1 VSAPTDNRENPA
13 GPTHRDLCKLAAG
26 WLLSSTG
33 RNLHAA
39 VDELS
44 FDGGVADALGIS
56 TPNPCAETEL
66 RARTFASL
74 AAWRDKQR
82 LKRANAHLK
91 RQGMPPQIPPP
102 EGWAVTTEHPGWTPW
117 LDRYRQEKAKR
128 LSGAGQIVVVECKRT
143 RSDLLA
149 DLRAGKLRRYEAA
162 ATECY
167 LLATMPALGIDAYMG
182 LTDAERDHAAP
193 GLPGEWGILTVS
205 PRGGVYPIRN
215 AERIREPDEWEIQ
228 AWADRMLASY
238 TFRAARAYDRE
249 RKGE

>member
-1 VSAPTDNRENPA
+1 MSAATDHRENPA
-13 GPTHRDLCKLAAG
+13 GPTHRDLCRLAAG

-66 RARTFASL
+66 RARTYASL
-74 AAWRDKQR
+74 AAWKDKQR
-82 LKRANAHLK
+82 EKREAAHAKAAGRDPHPYNA
-91 RQGMPPQIPPP
+91 
-102 EGWAVTTEHPGWTPW
+102 EGVAEVRTAWI
-117 LDRYRQEKAKR
+117 DKYRQEKAKR
-128 LSGAGQIVVVECKRT
+128 LSGPGQIVVVECKRT

-167 LLATMPALGIDAYMG
+167 LLASMPALGINAHTS

-193 GLPGEWGILTVS
+193 GLPPEWGILTVS
-205 PRGGVYPIRN
+205 PRGGVYPIRP
-215 AERIREPDEWEIQ
+215 ATRLREPDEWETQ

-238 TFRAARAYDRE
+238 TFRAARAYERE
-249 RKGE
+249 RGGE